1 MKHLAFR
8 FAVFVMAAV
17 IAVPVCGQSALEEL
31 EKQQDEQLAEPSLVL
46 PPPPG
51 PSEPHSENPVA
62 QSADEP
68 VAQPPEAQETLLP
81 GEPGYLGVV
90 ADQSRGRP
98 GVRILSVRAGG
109 PSDQAGM
116 KPGDHIMT
124 INQQPIDRL
133 GDLIRFMQS
142 TRAGNMVSVEI
153 SRSGVRLLLEF
164 PLGQQIDRGPSPMIS
179 AGGAH
184 LGVIVSPVTE
194 QIGQRVAARQ
204 GALVRRVI
212 PGSPADQYGLPVG
225 AVIVKLDDIQIHSP
239 NDLIAE
245 IAISEPGR
253 NVELIYY
260 IGRDRYRQQA
270 RLGSQASLGSRNL
283 SVERLLGVEPPLRLV
298 PPTPDADGVPQSLAD
313 PPSLQKL
320 EKQLSAPDQPVA
332 DGLAEVA
339 RLRSEVVDLRE
350 QVRVLQE
357 QLDRTNQLLRELPQ
371 APADG

>member
-8 FAVFVMAAV
+8 FAVFVMAVV

-31 EKQQDEQLAEPSLVL
+31 EKQQDEQRAEPSSVL

-51 PSEPHSENPVA
+51 PSEPHSEKPVV

-68 VAQPPEAQETLLP
+68 VSQPPEAQETLPP

-124 INQQPIDRL
+124 INQQPMDRL

-142 TRAGNMVSVEI
+142 TRAGNMVSVEV

-164 PLGQQIDRGPSPMIS
+164 PLGQQINRVPSPMIS

-194 QIGQRVAARQ
+194 QIGLRVAARQ

-212 PGSPADQYGLPVG
+212 PGSPADQYGLQVG

-260 IGRDRYRQQA
+260 IGRDRYRQQV
-270 RLGSQASLGSRNL
+270 RLGSQASIGSRNL

-298 PPTPDADGVPQSLAD
+298 PPTPDADDVPQS
-313 PPSLQKL
+313 
-320 EKQLSAPDQPVA
+320 
-332 DGLAEVA
+332 LAEVA
-339 RLRSEVVDLRE
+339 RLRSEVLDLRE
-350 QVRVLQE
+350 QVQVLKE

-371 APADG
+371 APADE